1 MIRKSKIFIFQQRN
15 WGISIGSQLAKR
27 FKRDGAQLACLTFKY
42 DSYHRDQK
50 DIYDH
55 VYSHDEMHDDPE
67 KYIGDTKISLKEI
80 CNNLGIASVWPY
92 IQSNRNHVKSYK
104 DKYYYG
110 FKQNV
115 SDEVI
120 ITYIKSSYK
129 LLQKIFEEFKP
140 DVVILPNFV
149 GIVHIFAYYFSKKY
163 KIKIVA
169 ISSIETL
176 NRAFHYHI
184 YDVFESK
191 GTLQKKI
198 EKYLNS
204 DQILINRTK
213 CLFYLNLLKKK
224 LLNKPKK
231 ISRNFFLKDFQ
242 FFIGKL
248 VRYFL
253 KKYYLVKNN
262 KKLLIIVADDSHTY
276 IRYILRDFIT
286 EQYNKYKT
294 NKLNYYKLEEIKNFV
309 YFPLQFQPEANID
322 LSAYPFN
329 NQLETARQ
337 CAMNLPNDY
346 TLVVKDH
353 PDMHGKRSPGYLE
366 KLLRT
371 PNVKLVHY
379 SNSGLEC
386 LKKCDFLIASTGTT
400 CWEAALLKKPTIFLG
415 KLGTHLLFPNVKT
428 INNYN
433 EIPNI
438 ILKLE
443 KDNNFFSD
451 YYNEKL
457 LKIISASRDEIFDCN
472 YSRIWSTGYSCDL
485 DMDKIYKKFTKAIDN
500 FYV

>member
-1 MIRKSKIFIFQQRN
+1 MIRKSKILIFQQRN

-50 DIYDH
+50 DIYDY
-55 VYSHDEMHDDPE
+55 VYSHDEMQDDPE

-80 CNNLGIASVWPY
+80 CNNLEIASVWPY

-115 SDEVI
+115 SDEDI
-120 ITYIKSSYK
+120 ITYIKCSYK

-149 GIVHIFAYYFSKKY
+149 GIVQIFAYYFSKKY
-163 KIKIVA
+163 KIKLVA

-176 NRAFHYHI
+176 NREFHYNI

-191 GTLQKKI
+191 GPLQKKI
-198 EKYLNS
+198 KKYLNTDS
-204 DQILINRTK
+204 ILINK
-213 CLFYLNLLKKK
+213 KKSIFYLNLLKKK
-224 LLNKPKK
+224 LYNKAKK
-231 ISRNFFLKDFQ
+231 INKDFFLKDFK
-242 FFIGKL
+242 FFITKL
-248 VRYFL
+248 IRYFL
-253 KKYYLVKNN
+253 KKNYLVKNKN
-262 KKLLIIVADDSHTY
+262 KLLFVTADDSHTH

-286 EQYNKYKT
+286 EQYNKYKS
-294 NKLNYYKLEEIKNFV
+294 NKLSYYKLEEIKNFV

-329 NQLETARQ
+329 NQIETARQ

-346 TLVVKDH
+346 KLVVKDH
-353 PDMHGKRSPGYLE
+353 PEMHGKRSASYLE
-366 KLLRT
+366 KLLRI

-379 SNSGLEC
+379 SISGLEY
-386 LKKCDFLIASTGTT
+386 LKKCDFLIAATGTT
-400 CWEAALLKKPTIFLG
+400 CWEAALLKKPTILLG
-415 KLGTHLLFPNVKT
+415 KLGTHCLLPNVKT

-438 ILKLE
+438 ILKFE
-443 KDNNFFSD
+443 KDNNFFFNNYD
-451 YYNEKL
+451 EKL
-457 LKIISASRDEIFDCN
+457 LKIISASRDEIFDLN
-472 YSRIWSTGYSCDL
+472 YSRLWSKGYLSEL
-485 DMDKIYKKFTKAIDN
+485 DMDKIYMKFIKGIDN
-500 FYV
+500 FY